1 MTATPEFAYTDSTV
15 QARLSGP
22 WLVIGRLVWAAI
34 YLVCLVF
41 LVISLPVG
49 ARSAAAL
56 VAASG
61 SSYPAGLFVAYLMA
75 IDLLLI
81 LGIAGI
87 SGALF
92 WQRSALL
99 VAWLLALMIITY
111 GTTLAYSVN
120 ALVTVQPA
128 WTDLLRALSSVGE
141 GLALTG
147 AYIFPDGHFVPR
159 WTRWLALF
167 LAVWITTTFFIPAIG
182 PDQWPPLLTL
192 LWRIAWLGTIVLA
205 QVYRY
210 FRVSS
215 PSQQQQTKW
224 VILGL
229 SISVGASLSVYL
241 FQFLAVSGG
250 GGVANSALTLLLLP
264 AQKLAFLLVPL
275 TISFSILRYRL
286 WDVDFV
292 INRSIVYGALT
303 IMLALLFISTLL
315 IVANV
320 FSALTGGQQSV
331 VAIAITALLFGGLFQ
346 PVRRQVQRWVDRR
359 IYGIKIDYREKERK
373 PAQPTSDPAR
383 PLEAFG
389 EMVLIGRGA
398 SSQVYRAQHPTLG
411 RVVAVKV
418 LPEHLVSETEFRERF
433 RREARVIAALKHPNI
448 IQVFDYG
455 EQGGY
460 YFMVLEYIAGPSLH
474 SHLATDGPLSL
485 AETLGLIRPIASALD
500 YAHAQGLI
508 HRDIKPSNILLER
521 TNSPADNAFRP
532 VLSDFGIVKEVG
544 GQTSLTQSG
553 GVVGT
558 LTYMAPEQIQAS
570 PDTDERL
577 DIYALG
583 VMIFEMLTGRP
594 PFQSRNV
601 GAVIIAHLNQPPPD
615 PREFAPDLPAGIVA
629 PLNRALAKKPADR
642 FSTASALVSALEAA
656 IPQRQVLPTG

>member
-1 MTATPEFAYTDSTV
+1 MAGSPEFTYTDTTL
-15 QARLSGP
+15 QARLQGP
-22 WLVIGRLVWAAI
+22 WLVIGRLVWMLV
-34 YLVCLVF
+34 YLVCILF
-41 LVISLPVG
+41 LLISLPVG
-49 ARSAAAL
+49 ARSAAGL
-56 VAASG
+56 VAAS
-61 SSYPAGLFVAYLMA
+61 SSTVPTGLFVAYLMA

-81 LGIAGI
+81 LGIASI
-87 SGALF
+87 SGVLF
-92 WQRSALL
+92 WQRSDHL

-120 ALVTVQPA
+120 ALVVAQPA
-128 WTDLLRALSSVGE
+128 WSDLQRALLSIGE
-141 GLALTG
+141 GLALAG
-147 AYIFPDGHFVPR
+147 AYIFPDGRFVPR

-167 LAVWITTTFFIPAIG
+167 LAIWITTAFLFPAIG
-182 PDQWPPLLTL
+182 PNQWPPLLL
-192 LWRIAWLGTIVLA
+192 FLWRTAWLGTIVLA

-229 SISVGASLSVYL
+229 SVSVGASLSVYL
-241 FQFLAVSGG
+241 FQFLAVSVG
-250 GGVANSALTLLLLP
+250 GGVANNALTLLLLP
-264 AQKLAFLLVPL
+264 AQKLGFLLVPL
-275 TISFSILRYRL
+275 TISVSILRYRL

-303 IMLALLFISTLL
+303 ILLAVLFVSTLL
-315 IVANV
+315 IVANI
-320 FSALTGGQQSV
+320 FGALTGGQQSI
-331 VAIAITALLFGGLFQ
+331 VAVAITALVFGGLFQ
-346 PVRRQVQRWVDRR
+346 PVRLRVQRWVDRR
-359 IYGIKIDYREKERK
+359 IYGIKIDYRSPERK
-373 PAQPTSDPAR
+373 PALPVPDPTK

-418 LPEHLVSETEFRERF
+418 LPEHLVQETEFRERF
-433 RREARVIAALKHPNI
+433 RREARMIAALKHPNI
-448 IQVFDYG
+448 IQVYDYG

-460 YFMVLEYIAGPSLH
+460 YYMVLEYIAGPSLH
-474 SHLATDGPLSL
+474 SYMATDGPFSL
-485 AETLGLIRPIASALD
+485 VETLKLARPISAALD

-508 HRDIKPSNILLER
+508 HRDIKPGNILLDR
-521 TNSPADNAFRP
+521 VASPARNAFRP
-532 VLSDFGIVKEVG
+532 VLSDFGIAKEVG

-570 PDTDERL
+570 PDADIRL
-577 DIYALG
+577 DIYAFG
-583 VMIFEMLTGRP
+583 VLLYEMLTGRP

-601 GAVIIAHLNQPPPD
+601 GAVIIAHLHQPPPD
-615 PREFAPDLPAGIVA
+615 PREYAPELPAGVVA

-642 FSTASALVSALEAA
+642 FSTAAALVTALEAA
-656 IPQRQVLPTG
+656 IPQEQSLIR